1 MGIDYNFEWDQ
12 KKAQINQQKH
22 GITFEEAATV
32 FLDPMAMSIF
42 DADHSESEER
52 WITMGISKNKG
63 LLIVCHTFNETNAE
77 EVTIRIFSC
86 RKATQREVKEYGGE
100 K

>member
-1 MGIDYNFEWDQ
+1 MGIVYNIEWDQ
-12 KKAQINQQKH
+12 KKALINQQKH
-22 GITFEEAATV
+22 NVAFEEGATV

-63 LLIVCHTFNETNAE
+63 LLIVCHTFNEKNSE
-77 EVTIRIFSC
+77 DVTIRIFSC
-86 RKATQREVKEYGGE
+86 RKATKREIKEYGE
-100 K
+100 NK